1 MSVVNWL
8 GMIAGAIVSLGV
20 IHRAVIY
27 PVYKWARKLEAT
39 IDFVEE
45 QMKPNSGSSVRD
57 SLDRIENRLTLVE
70 AYITNPK

>member
-1 MSVVNWL
+1 MSIVNWL

-20 IHRAVIY
+20 IHRAVVY
-27 PVYKWARKLEAT
+27 PVYRWARKLEAT

>member
-1 MSVVNWL
+1 
-8 GMIAGAIVSLGV
+8 
-20 IHRAVIY
+20 
-27 PVYKWARKLEAT
+27 VYRWGQKLEKT

-70 AYITNPK
+70 AYITKPK